1 MVTIPKDT
9 LDLIIKEQ
17 MIIISSVDERGIP
30 NTSPRTAFTLKDGNL
45 YWIEL
50 FEHKSM
56 KNFKNDSWI
65 SVSAFNKDNLEGYQ
79 LKGKIKIVDDIT
91 IRKSIAFR
99 IMYNLTGHHRAR
111 ILSCIGAGVP
121 RIIKFEPKIA
131 YNSAPVDSAD
141 VPIVVDA
148 DEEISMLSGGP
159 NMETK
164 FGFQI
169 Y

>member
-1 MVTIPKDT
+1 
-9 LDLIIKEQ
+9 
-17 MIIISSVDERGIP
+17 
-30 NTSPRTAFTLKDGNL
+30 
-45 YWIEL
+45 
-50 FEHKSM
+50 
-56 KNFKNDSWI
+56 
-65 SVSAFNKDNLEGYQ
+65 
-79 LKGKIKIVDDIT
+79 
-91 IRKSIAFR
+91 
-99 IMYNLTGHHRAR
+99 
-111 ILSCIGAGVP
+111 LSCIGAGVP